1 MKISLNFQG
10 EPKAVQS
17 VRFARIGNFI
27 RKYQPKEQIDWKNYL
42 KMQAMEQLPPG
53 FAPFQEIVHLKAR
66 FCFSPPKSWTKA
78 KMQGFMLGT
87 KYYKVTRP
95 DLNDNLLKG
104 VCDALT
110 GIIWH
115 DDGLIAS
122 VESEKVYSPRA
133 GIFLEVSDGD
143 VLSVGQERQAGQE
156 CQGVLL

>member
-1 MKISLNFQG
+1 MKILLQFQG

-27 RKYQPKEQIDWKNYL
+27 RKYQPKEQLDWKNYL

-53 FAPFQEIVHLKAR
+53 FTPFQEIVHLKAR
-66 FCFSPPKSWTKA
+66 FVFSHPKSWTKR
-78 KMQGFMLGT
+78 KTQEFMLGT
-87 KYYKVTRP
+87 KMFKTTRP

-110 GIIWH
+110 GIIWQ
-115 DDGLIAS
+115 DDGLIAT
-122 VESEKVYSPRA
+122 VASEKIYGQP
-133 GIFLEVSDGD
+133 GIYLEVSDGN